1 MAEDAK
7 SDSEVRLER
16 INVLGPEL
24 GPVFHELDRELLWV
38 QVKWEEYKALF
49 ATSPESVDVLNTL
62 APFFWW
68 NIQTVMWEDVLLHIC
83 RLTDPPKR
91 RLTVK
96 QLPNLCPDDERVREE
111 LEKRIADAVHA
122 TRFAR
127 DWRNR
132 RIAHRDLETALGQR
146 KGNQGRAKPL
156 APATRLDV
164 EQALRSTN
172 AVLNVIRRRLLGEGT
187 VLGDEIVV
195 GGPPTGAEAFVAE
208 IQALVD
214 LGRRFAG
221 SVGMT
226 GNEGDVDSAREA
238 IAKLGH
244 GEVEQYEAAL
254 TLQEFVQRFSMEAE
268 PKWPA

>member
-1 MAEDAK
+1 MASDAK

-16 INVLGPEL
+16 ISVLGPEL
-24 GPVFHELDRELLWV
+24 GPVFHGLDRELLWM

-49 ATSPESVDVLNTL
+49 ATSPESVEVLNTL

-68 NIQTVMWEDVLLHIC
+68 NVQTVMWEDVLLHIC
-83 RLTDPPKR
+83 RLTDPPKK

-96 QLPNLCPDDERVREE
+96 QLPHLFPDDERVREE
-111 LEKRIADAVHA
+111 LEKRIADAVRA

-132 RIAHRDLETALGQR
+132 HIAHRDLETALGR
-146 KGNQGRAKPL
+146 GRAKPL
-156 APATRLDV
+156 ATATRLDV

-187 VLGDEIVV
+187 AVGDAIIV
-195 GGPPTGAEAFVAE
+195 GGPHAGAEAFVAE

-221 SVGMT
+221 FVGMK
-226 GNEGDVDSAREA
+226 GNEGDVESVCEA
-238 IAKLGH
+238 MAKHGH
-244 GEVEQYEAAL
+244 SEVDGYDAAL
-254 TLQEFVQRFSMEAE
+254 TLQEFVQRFGVGVE
-268 PKWPA
+268 PGWPA

>member
-1 MAEDAK
+1 MK
-7 SDSEVRLER
+7 
-16 INVLGPEL
+16 
-24 GPVFHELDRELLWV
+24 
-38 QVKWEEYKALF
+38 VKWEEYKALF
-49 ATSPESVDVLNTL
+49 ATSPESLEVLNTL

-83 RLTDPPKR
+83 RLTDPPKK
-91 RLTVK
+91 RLSVK
-96 QLPNLCPDDERVREE
+96 QLPNLCPDDETVREE

-146 KGNQGRAKPL
+146 TGNRGRAKPL

-187 VLGDEIVV
+187 VMGDEIIVV
-195 GGPPTGAEAFVAE
+195 GPHAGAEAFVAE

-221 SVGMT
+221 FVGME
-226 GNEGDVDSAREA
+226 GNEGDVESVCGAM
-238 IAKLGH
+238 AKLGW
-244 GEVEQYEAAL
+244 GEVERYEAAL
-254 TLQEFVQRFSMEAE
+254 TLQEFVQRFGAGAE
-268 PKWPA
+268 PGGPA